1 MTWIAPNQSDFVLNP
16 AKKNFEEPERRK
28 IIVFGFVVVLDD
40 LLT

>member
-16 AKKNFEEPERRK
+16 AKKNFEAPEKRK
-28 IIVFGFVVVLDD
+28 LIVFDFVFVLDN